1 MHLIRETRFREI
13 KMRNRIY
20 AAVVIALMVG
30 ITAITGGSSTASAAV
45 GANER
50 EVRGV
55 VERVFQQLKSGQYSS
70 LYDSLPSNSQRRISR
85 DRFTGMLQRTR
96 DMYELDRMEVGAVR
110 TSGDFAVV
118 DTVMYGRVRKP
129 VESDGK
135 IVAQQYL
142 IREDGRWRVATG
154 DTATVRQFLKANPG
168 FAKNFTIRQPRVYI
182 KRDGQW
188 VDVSTLVKSA
198 ARKRG

>member
-1 MHLIRETRFREI
+1 MTGLEI

-20 AAVVIALMVG
+20 SVI
-30 ITAITGGSSTASAAV
+30 ITALLIAVAATSSNAAA
-45 GANER
+45 ANER

-55 VERVFQQLKSGQYSS
+55 VERVFQQLKSGQYSA
-70 LYDSLPSNSQRRISR
+70 LYDSLPTNSQRRVSR
-85 DRFTGMLQRTR
+85 DRFTEMLQRTR
-96 DMYELDRMEVGAVR
+96 DMYELDRMDIGGVR
-110 TSGDFAVV
+110 TSGGFAVV

-168 FAKNFTIRQPRVYI
+168 FAKNFAIRQPHVFI
-182 KRDGQW
+182 KRDGRW

-198 ARKRG
+198 ARKRA

>member
-1 MHLIRETRFREI
+1 
-13 KMRNRIY
+13 MRNRIY
-20 AAVVIALMVG
+20 AVIVAAVFIAVASG
-30 ITAITGGSSTASAAV
+30 NSTASAA

-55 VERVFQQLKSGQYSS
+55 VERVFQQLKSGQYSE
-70 LYDSLPSNSQRRISR
+70 LYDSLPTNSQKRVSR

-96 DMYELDRMEVGAVR
+96 DMYELDRMDVGAVR

-182 KRDGQW
+182 KRDGRW